1 MTTASGH
8 LVVLSTV
15 GTAEDAERIGR
26 ALVEGGLA
34 ACVNVVPAV
43 TSIYRWKG
51 KLEREQECLLVIK
64 TRAERFE
71 ALREALVALHPY
83 EVPEVLA
90 LPVVAG
96 HRPYLEWL
104 DTNVNV
110 RFVRRRPAR
119 GPGRPA
125 GPPRPRSPR

>member
-1 MTTASGH
+1 VSGH

-15 GTAEDAERIGR
+15 AKAEDAERIGR

-34 ACVNVVPAV
+34 ACVNVLPGV

-51 KLEREQECLLVIK
+51 KLESEEERLLIIK
-64 TRAERFE
+64 TRADRFE

-90 LPVVAG
+90 LAVAAG
-96 HRPYLEWL
+96 HAPYLEWL
-104 DTNVNV
+104 DAGVGRN
-110 RFVRRRPAR
+110 RRE
-119 GPGRPA
+119 
-125 GPPRPRSPR
+125 

>member
-1 MTTASGH
+1 MSDH

-15 GTAEDAERIGR
+15 ARAEDAERIGR

-43 TSIYRWKG
+43 TSIYKWKG
-51 KLEREQECLLVIK
+51 KLEREEERLLLIK
-64 TRAERFE
+64 TRADRFE

-90 LPVVAG
+90 LPIIAA
-96 HRPYLEWL
+96 HAPYLEWL
-104 DTNVNV
+104 DANVE
-110 RFVRRRPAR
+110 RH
-119 GPGRPA
+119 GRD
-125 GPPRPRSPR
+125 

>member
-1 MTTASGH
+1 MSDH

-15 GTAEDAERIGR
+15 AKAEDAERIGR

-34 ACVNVVPAV
+34 ACVNVLPAV

-51 KLEREQECLLVIK
+51 KLEREEERLLLIK
-64 TRAERFE
+64 TRADRFE

-90 LPVVAG
+90 LPVAAG
-96 HRPYLEWL
+96 HAPYLEWL
-104 DTNVNV
+104 DANV
-110 RFVRRRPAR
+110 
-119 GPGRPA
+119 GGRP
-125 GPPRPRSPR
+125 R

>member
-1 MTTASGH
+1 MSNRTKSTPGEH
-8 LVVLSTV
+8 VVVLSTV

-51 KLEREQECLLVIK
+51 KLEREEERLLVIK

-71 ALREALVALHPY
+71 ALREALVAIHPY
-83 EVPEVLA
+83 DVPEVLA
-90 LPVVAG
+90 LPVAG
-96 HRPYLEWL
+96 GHQPYLDWL
-104 DTNVNV
+104 DGNVNEN
-110 RFVRRRPAR
+110 
-119 GPGRPA
+119 
-125 GPPRPRSPR
+125 SPQRHKGHKEP